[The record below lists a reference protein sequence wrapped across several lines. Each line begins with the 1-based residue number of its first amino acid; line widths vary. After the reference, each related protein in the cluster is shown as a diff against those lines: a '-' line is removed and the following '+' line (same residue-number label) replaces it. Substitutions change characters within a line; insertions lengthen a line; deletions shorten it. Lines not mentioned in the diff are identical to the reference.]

1 MPKWSYRIRI
11 RQYLTEDQSKESM
24 LRAVNGIR
32 EEVRKLP
39 PGISRYGIEPLKKMH
54 QAAEAGEI
62 DWFNASLGRLYD
74 FFDEYLVWVE
84 LS

>member
-1 MPKWSYRIRI
+1 MPKWNYRINI

-24 LRAVNGIR
+24 LEAAKGIR

-39 PGISRYGIEPLKKMH
+39 PGISRHAVDSLDKIQK
-54 QAAEAGEI
+54 AAEAGEI

-74 FFDEYLVWVE
+74 FFDEYRVWVE
-84 LS
+84 LT